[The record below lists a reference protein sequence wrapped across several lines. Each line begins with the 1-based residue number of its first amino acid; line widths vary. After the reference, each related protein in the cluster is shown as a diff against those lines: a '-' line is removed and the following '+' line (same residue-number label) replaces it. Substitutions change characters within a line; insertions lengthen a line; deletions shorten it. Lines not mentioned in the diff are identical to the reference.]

1 MIFVFNTGP
10 SLQCVFWI
18 SALSP
23 SPNRNQ
29 QLCLFSPTRELTRD
43 QIVTKNRVFTL
54 VRRHFYFQYHQNYLS
69 YQCDYDKV
77 LRFHLM
83 VSLYYYKSWKIKIDW
98 LTCLFQIENLS
109 ACKLSTHV
117 PKFAFLA
124 AEFLLTCC
132 LVSTLHNRL
141 LSAGSKVCSTQCCW
155 LVLDMQYILRLC
167 SHHVCIDHVCIHF
180 ACTYHQWI
188 HHECLHHV

>member
-1 MIFVFNTGP
+1 
-10 SLQCVFWI
+10 
-18 SALSP
+18 
-23 SPNRNQ
+23 
-29 QLCLFSPTRELTRD
+29 
-43 QIVTKNRVFTL
+43 
-54 VRRHFYFQYHQNYLS
+54 
-69 YQCDYDKV
+69 
-77 LRFHLM
+77 M
-83 VSLYYYKSWKIKIDW
+83 VSLYYSKTWAIKIDW

-188 HHECLHHV
+188 HHECLHHAWIYHVHIYNALIYHVCILYICNDHVCVYYVFITNVWIHHVCIESCMYHHACIHHACIYSSCM